1 MEEGRGLGR
10 RSKREGTCV
19 YIQLIYFIVQQKLT
33 QHYKAITF
41 QFKKSVKE
49 RSEIKTVVSFYS
61 VSIFLVRTEIYV
73 NILIMKHEL

>member
-1 MEEGRGLGR
+1 MVWSGQEGGPRGVI
-10 RSKREGTCV
+10 C
-19 YIQLIYFIVQQKLT
+19 IQMADSLPCAAET

-73 NILIMKHEL
+73 NILTMKHEL